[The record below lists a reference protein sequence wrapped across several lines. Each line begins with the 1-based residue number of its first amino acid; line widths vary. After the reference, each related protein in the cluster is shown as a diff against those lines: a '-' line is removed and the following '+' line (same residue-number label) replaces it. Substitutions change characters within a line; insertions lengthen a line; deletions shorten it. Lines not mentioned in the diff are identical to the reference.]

1 MASGRKMADFGSGL
15 LVTCVLI
22 VLVAWLVK
30 CAEGLA

>member
-1 MASGRKMADFGSGL
+1 MGRRSDFGSGL

-22 VLVAWLVK
+22 VLVAWIVK